1 MESVEGIFSGLSDT
15 LKTNFV
21 PIAVVLALVLLVVG
35 WMAYKSFTGPSK
47 NDDSEPDSEHS
58 DGEDSPPPQA
68 AEQTE
73 HFADDENAQS
83 E

>member
-1 MESVEGIFSGLSDT
+1 MEGADSLFSGLSDT

-35 WMAYKSFTGPSK
+35 WLVYKSVSSSSK
-47 NDDSEPDSEHS
+47 NDDSEPDTEQSEA
-58 DGEDSPPPQA
+58 EDNSQQPT
-68 AEQTE
+68 EQKE
-73 HFADDENAQS
+73 QFVDDENTPS